1 MEHKRTTSHRQRT
14 VEQTAK
20 LRATRERFQKD
31 RPSLDELKSSGDY
44 EIVKQ
49 GEYLSL
55 LEFVAGLKQFRQGK
69 GLSLADVADRS
80 GIDKAALS
88 RIENG
93 LNPNPTFATLETIAR
108 AMGAGVRYVIE
119 ERA

>member
-1 MEHKRTTSHRQRT
+1 MEHQRQTSKSGRTPDQL
-14 VEQTAK
+14 AK
-20 LRATRERFQKD
+20 LRATRERFQKE
-31 RPSLDELKSSGDY
+31 RPSLESLRNSGDY
-44 EIVKQ
+44 EIVGQ
-49 GEYLSL
+49 AEYLSL
-55 LEFVAGLKQFRQGK
+55 AEFVAGLKQFRQTHQ
-69 GLSLADVADRS
+69 LSLADVAQRS